1 MTCHTTQGTS
11 LKGFL
16 KRLRSTKFIIS
27 HQHYTSRPVRTN
39 DIMADPDRDPA
50 NLEGVD
56 IEMTSASADSVST
69 QPPLEQRCSDA
80 SRTDER
86 PIITDLREERLG
98 LATVVF
104 ALWLAC
110 PCVLAAYLKD
120 YEYLYED
127 NVEVSALTGDV
138 NDTNTTVPLW
148 RVQCSD
154 EALNTTDGTRFDMPG
169 GECSIDL
176 RWCFY
181 VCFCMIGVRVAT
193 VALLRYGK
201 AHTRI
206 TQFCLVVSDGLAIS
220 VFTAIILAEQSRGED
235 AEAFTFPVE
244 GVQSNIPGVVLVA
257 ARINVVV
264 SAAVSAAVL
273 CSESESVFIYLNY
286 ILWLAL
292 FIMSFIY
299 PSVTK
304 ALFSLEAYS
313 YLAFYVVLE
322 VIKVFCMFCVIRRYG
337 SDIDHLLAPDGKW
350 EALVRDT
357 VGLCE
362 LCALCDF
369 VAYSVAVL
377 LLGPEEERHRF
388 FYFDPVTMS
397 MFQGVVLFL
406 CFTYISQTTPKS
418 QMAAWPKLEN
428 LIVRYSGRNIAHDMS
443 TASEGYLTDEGD
455 DVPAGEGEGMN
466 VFVTLMRRE
475 KVRVH
480 VGVDDT
486 LGDMCSKARQA
497 CLPHTTD
504 SAPVQVKLL
513 VDGCALEGDRNTPVA
528 NLPVEEGCNVE
539 VRVRKNE
546 PREDHFTNGRWAGID
561 CLYYG
566 VVEKIVAGDL
576 ACDEV
581 RRLVDECN
589 TEPVGMWRYVLPFA
603 GAPHFLTCVLIEH
616 GCNVSDFVHVQR
628 GLRAMKVWKC
638 VYVVMVVF
646 MVALHATRVVEYGS
660 RNSGWVFLAFLVP
673 ASVAIAYDIEPPSL
687 RAVLAAQKKST
698 TVPLRPATHL
708 LNTDLENPLL
718 EHSCLA
724 N

>member
-16 KRLRSTKFIIS
+16 KRLRSTKFILS
-27 HQHYTSRPVRTN
+27 HQHHTSRPVRTN
-39 DIMADPDRDPA
+39 NIMADPDRDPA
-50 NLEGVD
+50 NLECVD
-56 IEMTSASADSVST
+56 IEMTSASVDSVST
-69 QPPLEQRCSDA
+69 QPVFVIAHP
-80 SRTDER
+80 THER
-86 PIITDLREERLG
+86 PIITTEMREERPG

-169 GECSIDL
+169 GECSTDL

-181 VCFCMIGVRVAT
+181 VCLCMIGVRVAT
-193 VALLRYGK
+193 VFAK
-201 AHTRI
+201 AHPHI
-206 TQFCLVVSDGLAIS
+206 TWNCLVVSDVLAIS
-220 VFTAIILAEQSRGED
+220 VFCAIIIAEQSRGED
-235 AEAFTFPVE
+235 AKPFTFPVE

-257 ARINVVV
+257 ARINMVV
-264 SAAVSAAVL
+264 SVAVSAAVL
-273 CSESESVFIYLNY
+273 WSKSLSMCLNY
-286 ILWLAL
+286 ILLLVL

-299 PSVTK
+299 PSVVN
-304 ALFSLEAYS
+304 ALLSMQAYS
-313 YLAFYVVLE
+313 YLAFYAVLE
-322 VIKVFCMFCVIRRYG
+322 VIKLLCMVRVKKRSNVAWVCGRRFE
-337 SDIDHLLAPDGKW
+337 LPAV
-350 EALVRDT
+350 LVGDP
-357 VGLCE
+357 VGICE

-406 CFTYISQTTPKS
+406 CLTYKDQTTPKS
-418 QMAAWPKLEN
+418 QMAAWPKLEDV
-428 LIVRYSGRNIAHDMS
+428 LTHCSGRDLAHNMS

-455 DVPAGEGEGMN
+455 DVPVGEGEGVN

-486 LGDMCSKARQA
+486 LGDMCSKARHA
-497 CLPHTTD
+497 FLPHTTD

-513 VDGCALEGDRNTPVA
+513 MDGCALEGDRNTPVA

-546 PREDHFTNGRWAGID
+546 PREDHCECARTGIAFGI
-561 CLYYG
+561 LRSVH

-576 ACDEV
+576 ASDEV
-581 RRLVDECN
+581 RSMVDECN
-589 TEPVGMWRYVLPFA
+589 TEPAGMWRYVLPFV
-603 GAPHFLTCVLIEH
+603 GAPHFLTCALIEH
-616 GCNVSDFVHVQR
+616 GCNVSDFVYVQR

-646 MVALHATRVVEYGS
+646 MVALHATRGVEYGP
-660 RNSGWVFLAFLVP
+660 RNSGWVFLAFLLP

-698 TVPLRPATHL
+698 TVPLRHATHL
-708 LNTDLENPLL
+708 LNTDVANPLL
-718 EHSCLA
+718 EHS
-724 N
+724 

>member
-1 MTCHTTQGTS
+1 M
-11 LKGFL
+11 
-16 KRLRSTKFIIS
+16 
-27 HQHYTSRPVRTN
+27 
-39 DIMADPDRDPA
+39 
-50 NLEGVD
+50 
-56 IEMTSASADSVST
+56 
-69 QPPLEQRCSDA
+69 
-80 SRTDER
+80 
-86 PIITDLREERLG
+86 
-98 LATVVF
+98 
-104 ALWLAC
+104 
-110 PCVLAAYLKD
+110 
-120 YEYLYED
+120 
-127 NVEVSALTGDV
+127 
-138 NDTNTTVPLW
+138 
-148 RVQCSD
+148 
-154 EALNTTDGTRFDMPG
+154 
-169 GECSIDL
+169 
-176 RWCFY
+176 
-181 VCFCMIGVRVAT
+181 
-193 VALLRYGK
+193 
-201 AHTRI
+201 
-206 TQFCLVVSDGLAIS
+206 VVSVAVS
-220 VFTAIILAEQSRGED
+220 
-235 AEAFTFPVE
+235 P
-244 GVQSNIPGVVLVA
+244 VVLG
-257 ARINVVV
+257 R
-264 SAAVSAAVL
+264 
-273 CSESESVFIYLNY
+273 ESVY
-286 ILWLAL
+286 IWFHCILLMVV
-292 FIMSFIY
+292 FIMSLNY
-299 PSVTK
+299 PFVVT
-304 ALFSLEAYS
+304 ALLSMEAYS
-313 YLAFYVVLE
+313 YFAFYVVLE
-322 VIKVFCMFCVIRRYG
+322 VIKLLCIHRFTHYE
-337 SDIDHLLAPDGKW
+337 SDGGGLVLPDGKR
-350 EALVRDT
+350 EALVGDP
-357 VGLCE
+357 VGMCE

-397 MFQGVVLFL
+397 MFQGVVLLL
-406 CFTYISQTTPKS
+406 CLTYGDQTTPMS

-428 LIVRYSGRNIAHDMS
+428 LLVRYSGRNIAHDMS

-455 DVPAGEGEGMN
+455 DVPVGEGEGMN

-546 PREDHFTNGRWAGID
+546 PREDHSTNRAYRWTCEGATGTH

-603 GAPHFLTCVLIEH
+603 GVPHFLTCVLIEH

-646 MVALHATRVVEYGS
+646 MVALHATRGVEYGS
-660 RNSGWVFLAFLVP
+660 RNSGWVFLAFLLL

-698 TVPLRPATHL
+698 TVPLRHATHL

>member
-16 KRLRSTKFIIS
+16 KRLRSTKVIIS
-27 HQHYTSRPVRTN
+27 HQHHTSRPVRTN
-39 DIMADPDRDPA
+39 NIMADPDRDPA

-56 IEMTSASADSVST
+56 IEMTSASVDSVST
-69 QPPLEQRCSDA
+69 QPPLESSDA
-80 SRTDER
+80 SSTHER
-86 PIITDLREERLG
+86 RITDLREERPG

-201 AHTRI
+201 ADTRI
-206 TQFCLVVSDGLAIS
+206 TQFCLVVSDVLAIS
-220 VFTAIILAEQSRGED
+220 VFSAIIMAEQSRGDD
-235 AEAFTFPVE
+235 AKPFTFPVE

-264 SAAVSAAVL
+264 SVAVSAAVL
-273 CSESESVFIYLNY
+273 WSKSLSMALHY
-286 ILWLAL
+286 ILLVVL
-292 FIMSFIY
+292 FIMSVIY
-299 PSVTK
+299 PAVVN
-304 ALFSLEAYS
+304 ALLSMEAYS
-313 YLAFYVVLE
+313 YLAFYAVLE
-322 VIKVFCMFCVIRRYG
+322 VIKLLCMVRVTRCE
-337 SDIDHLLAPDGKW
+337 SDGGRLVLPDGTLA
-350 EALVRDT
+350 ALVGDP
-357 VGLCE
+357 VGMCE

-388 FYFDPVTMS
+388 FYFDPVTVS

-406 CFTYISQTTPKS
+406 CLTYMDQTTPKS
-418 QMAAWPKLEN
+418 QMAAWPKLED
-428 LIVRYSGRNIAHDMS
+428 LLTHYPGRDIAHDMS

-455 DVPAGEGEGMN
+455 DVPVGEGEGVN

-546 PREDHFTNGRWAGID
+546 PREDHSTNRSYGWTCEPATGIH

-581 RRLVDECN
+581 RSLVDECN
-589 TEPVGMWRYVLPFA
+589 TEHVGMWRYVLPFA

-646 MVALHATRVVEYGS
+646 MVALHATRGVEYGS
-660 RNSGWVFLAFLVP
+660 RNSGWVFLAFLLP

-687 RAVLAAQKKST
+687 RAVLAAQKKSHNRS
-698 TVPLRPATHL
+698 LATCHS
-708 LNTDLENPLL
+708 PP
-718 EHSCLA
+718 EHRSG
-724 N
+724 